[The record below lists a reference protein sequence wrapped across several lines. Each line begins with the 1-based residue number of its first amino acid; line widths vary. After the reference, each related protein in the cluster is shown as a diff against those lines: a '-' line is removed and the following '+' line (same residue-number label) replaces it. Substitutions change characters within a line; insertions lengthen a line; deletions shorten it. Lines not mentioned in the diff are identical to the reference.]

1 VEPRR
6 RRPPFSGYGIA
17 ETDEGM
23 LTWDWAT
30 EHLER
35 ARNYWVSTTRPDARP
50 HAMPVWGVWSDGAFY
65 FSSGL
70 KSGKSRNLA
79 ANPAIVVHLESGDE
93 TMILEGHAEPVLDA
107 GLLRRIGEVYGPKYD
122 FTPDTS
128 GEGDPWFVVRPRR
141 AYAWTE
147 RDYPGSAT
155 QFDFD

>member
-1 VEPRR
+1 
-6 RRPPFSGYGIA
+6 
-17 ETDEGM
+17 M
-23 LTWDWAT
+23 LTWAWAT
-30 EHLER
+30 EQLEG
-35 ARNYWVSTTRPDARP
+35 ARNYWVSTTRPDGTP
-50 HAMPVWGVWSDGAFY
+50 HAMPVWGVWLDDAFC
-65 FSSGL
+65 FSSGRNSA
-70 KSGKSRNLA
+70 KTRNLT

-93 TMILEGHAEPVLDA
+93 TVILEGLAEPVLDDA
-107 GLLRRIGEVYGPKYD
+107 VRQRVGEVYGTKYD